1 MSRKLLLFG
10 FEEPHHS
17 ARRGRR
23 RPFGAEVVPVARQD
37 YNKPL
42 AVLAGLDDD
51 PGTVLPFNGGPL
63 GGRMVVLCGLED
75 QVDCLLPALR
85 QGGSGGL
92 PEGGADAPQPDLD
105 RCEALSGAAAGAP
118 GHERA
123 VRRCGSISAC
133 LLGARCRYDGVSKLQ
148 PWISDLAERH
158 ILVPVCPERLG
169 VCPHPVRRRSGGE
182 TR

>member
-10 FEEPHHS
+10 FVELPTIL
-17 ARRGRR
+17 AAAAAAG
-23 RPFGAEVVPVARQD
+23 PFGAEVVPVARQD

-85 QGGSGGL
+85 QAGSGRDCL
-92 PEGGADAPQPDLD
+92 K
-105 RCEALSGAAAGAP
+105 
-118 GHERA
+118 A
-123 VRRCGSISAC
+123 VLTPHNRTWTAVKLYQE
-133 LLGARCRYDGVSKLQ
+133 LLREHQAMNGR
-148 PWISDLAERH
+148 
-158 ILVPVCPERLG
+158 
-169 VCPHPVRRRSGGE
+169 
-182 TR
+182 

>member
-10 FEEPHHS
+10 FEELPTIL
-17 ARRGRR
+17 AAAAAAG
-23 RPFGAEVVPVARQD
+23 PFGAEVVPVARQD

-85 QGGSGGL
+85 QAGIGRDCLKAVLTPHNRTWTAVKLYQELLRTDGDQDVPLRQIRDPGL
-92 PEGGADAPQPDLD
+92 ELGDPVVPTAGPQQTGRD
-105 RCEALSGAAAGAP
+105 
-118 GHERA
+118 
-123 VRRCGSISAC
+123 
-133 LLGARCRYDGVSKLQ
+133 
-148 PWISDLAERH
+148 
-158 ILVPVCPERLG
+158 
-169 VCPHPVRRRSGGE
+169 
-182 TR
+182 